1 MPRLKRVVVRQ
12 NPQGSGFALDGQPF
26 GDSTVDVLLG
36 TDIDSE
42 WIVRKFRMNFN
53 PDDFRKLKRAV
64 YSIGQ
69 GGRRWF
75 SGGRE
80 ISAREAS
87 TILDYTVLIELLI
100 EHRGDMHPFRD
111 ELIDLRE
118 QLRMQIS
125 RSTDGQSDRVE
136 SLVAEVVG
144 RIADHTGI
152 IAPD

>member
-1 MPRLKRVVVRQ
+1 
-12 NPQGSGFALDGQPF
+12 
-26 GDSTVDVLLG
+26 
-36 TDIDSE
+36 
-42 WIVRKFRMNFN
+42 MNFN
-53 PDDFRKLKRAV
+53 PGDFQKLKRAV

-100 EHRGDMHPFRD
+100 EHRGDMHAFRE

-125 RSTDGQSDRVE
+125 RSTDGQTDRVE
-136 SLVAEVVG
+136 SLIAELVG
-144 RIADHTGI
+144 GI
-152 IAPD
+152 VGHAGDVRRPTRAS